1 MTKIM
6 SNYHTSVFLK
16 EAVSELK
23 VTVGK
28 KYIDGTLGGGGH
40 TSRILEAG
48 GDVLGLDVDEEAL
61 AYVERKWR
69 MENGKW
75 KVQGKCKLVRGNF
88 RDIDILARQNGF
100 ERVDG
105 ILLDLGV
112 SSHQFDT
119 AERGFSLQATGPLD
133 MRMDQTLHVTAK
145 DLVNGLTRD
154 ELTDLFTQLG
164 EERFSRK
171 IAQAIVDARKRK
183 PIESTAELEE
193 IVFRNVPRIRS
204 FEGSKNKSAH
214 PATRVFQALRIAVN
228 DELHSLEEVLPK
240 AIGLLHPGG
249 RLVVITF
256 HSLEDRIVKHTF
268 LAFTEKGLGTVVT
281 KKPILPTEEE
291 ITANPRSRSAKMR
304 VFEKKL

>member
-1 MTKIM
+1 M
-6 SNYHTSVFLK
+6 SDYHTSVFLH
-16 EAVSELK
+16 EAVSELN

-40 TSRILEAG
+40 TARILEAG
-48 GDVLGLDVDEEAL
+48 GNVLGMDVDEEAL
-61 AYVERKWR
+61 AYVQEKF
-69 MENGKW
+69 
-75 KVQGKCKLVRGNF
+75 KVQSSKLKINEDYKLVRGNF
-88 RDIDILARQNGF
+88 REIDVLARQNGF
-100 ERVDG
+100 EKVDG
-105 ILLDLGV
+105 VLLDLGV

-133 MRMDQTLHVTAK
+133 MRMDQTLGVTAK

-171 IAQAIVDARKRK
+171 IAQAIVDSRKRK

-204 FEGSKNKSAH
+204 FEGSKNKPAH

-228 DELHSLEEVLPK
+228 DELHSLEDVLPK
-240 AIGLLHPGG
+240 AVGLLRPGG
-249 RLVVITF
+249 RLVIITF
-256 HSLEDRIVKHTF
+256 HSLEDRIVKHAF
-268 LAFTEKGLGTVVT
+268 LAFSDKGFGTVMT

-291 ITANPRSRSAKMR
+291 IAANPRSRSAKMR